1 MGSPMAVRT
10 FLTHLESTADGTRL
24 DARPENGMHR
34 GLPVRAAYDLAAV
47 RKAVSREELRLRRP
61 DMWRYGE
68 LLPIA
73 EHMVSLGEVM
83 TPLLKCPR
91 LAAALGVGSLYIKD
105 ESRLPTGSFKARGMA
120 MAITMARA
128 FGISRVALPSQGNA
142 AGAAAAYAARAG
154 LECFAFLPD
163 DTPEVNRCE
172 AATHGAK
179 VFLVDG
185 QLPECGRIVAEGVA
199 QMGWYDLSTM
209 REPYRLEGKKTMGF
223 ELAEQLEWTLP
234 DVILYPTGGGTGL
247 IGMWK
252 AFQELACIG
261 WLESAVLPR
270 LYACQSS
277 GCAPIADAF
286 AAGEPQSTPPKDPKT
301 IAAGLRVPKALGD
314 FLVLAAVRASGG
326 LALAADEQVLQRQ
339 MERVHRLE
347 GIDLCPESAACVE
360 ILERSVKE
368 GHIRP
373 DETIVIFN
381 TAAAQKYV
389 ELLRRELPRVSAD
402 RVDWAWVR
410 SNAV

>member
-1 MGSPMAVRT
+1 MAVRT

-24 DARPENGMHR
+24 DARPENGLHL
-34 GLPVRAAYDLAAV
+34 GLPVRAAYDLDAI
-47 RKAVSREELRLRRP
+47 RKAVRRDELSLRRP
-61 DMWRYGE
+61 DMWRYAE

-91 LAAALGVGSLYIKD
+91 LAAALGLENLYVKD

-128 FGISRVALPSQGNA
+128 FGISRVAVPSQGNA
-142 AGAAAAYAARAG
+142 GGAAAAYAARAG
-154 LECFAFLPD
+154 LECFVFLPEG
-163 DTPEVNRCE
+163 TPEVNRVE
-172 AATHGAK
+172 AAAHGAK

-185 QLPECGRIVAEGVA
+185 ALSDCGRIVGEGVRR
-199 QMGWYDLSTM
+199 MGWYDLSTM

-252 AFQELACIG
+252 AFQELAILG

-270 LYACQSS
+270 MYACQST

-286 AAGEPQSTPPKDPKT
+286 ARGDPNATPPPDPRT
-301 IAAGLRVPKALGD
+301 IATGLLVPKALGD
-314 FLVLAAVRASGG
+314 FLVLSAVRASGG
-326 LALAADEQVLQRQ
+326 LALAADEEVLQRQ

-360 ILERSVKE
+360 VLERSVKE

-373 DETIVIFN
+373 DETVVLFN

-389 ELLRRELPRVSAD
+389 ELLRRDLPHLSATAT
-402 RVDWAWVR
+402 DWSR
-410 SNAV
+410 IR